1 MRIRFSRDLIY
12 ILLYIFYFSFFFQL
26 PEFLTQVKEALGL
39 PSVPTPVAASGASAA
54 PPPIPAPAAAS
65 GPPPIVLEDSDSDNA
80 VQTLS
85 VPFRS
90 GSLEAYLP
98 MVSTDDSWSSDTEFR

>member
-1 MRIRFSRDLIY
+1 M
-12 ILLYIFYFSFFFQL
+12 

-39 PSVPTPVAASGASAA
+39 PAVSTPVAASGASAA
-54 PPPIPAPAAAS
+54 PPPIPAPAAA

-90 GSLEAYLP
+90 GSSEAYLP